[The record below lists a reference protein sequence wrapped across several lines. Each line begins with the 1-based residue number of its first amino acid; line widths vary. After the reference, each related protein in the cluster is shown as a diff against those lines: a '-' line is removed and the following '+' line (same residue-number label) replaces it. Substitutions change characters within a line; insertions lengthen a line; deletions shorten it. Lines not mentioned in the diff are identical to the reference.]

1 MLINHFNYFVMKI
14 NQNFIFFILF
24 YFCFFKTTAQ
34 ESYQKNLENLHE
46 KIVRTQYSTLDS
58 MRSNI
63 KKFKSYI
70 KPKDSVW
77 IARYHEALGIY
88 YQQKGEYNKAKEE
101 QLISLKIGEQLE
113 NSLLTGKANKNIG
126 VLYFVTG
133 DLEVAMDYFFKAR
146 DISYKSRDTLT
157 GVISDLKIGQT
168 YWQLKDYKKAMNQ
181 VGKCIEIAE
190 KRKLNNDVLS
200 DIYLEKGNMFLM
212 FGKLDASLES
222 YKKAEKLTNTTGHLE
237 GIATIYSN
245 MGAIYF
251 YKNDLNKAIEYYK
264 KSLVKAEEVQ
274 DKVSIGIAKMNLGEA
289 YYNINKFKQ
298 SEREL
303 KESLHLFK
311 GLKDKLNLVGNYNY
325 LYELETKRNNSKKAL
340 EYFKLKTVYRD
351 SILNENN
358 LAKISSL
365 EVKYQTA
372 EKEKQITAQD
382 LKLQT
387 QKATIASQR
396 NTQLLLVS
404 GLGFLILGGLL
415 FYNRNKAKQ
424 KQELQNAV
432 LKEKERGF
440 ATVIK
445 ASEDE
450 RNRISKDL
458 HDGIGQE
465 MAALKMSINHL
476 KDKETDDAKKEQ
488 IDKILKNCARSADE
502 IRIISHQMM
511 PRSLMENGLIEAIEY
526 LLQSTFELS
535 DIKYK
540 FEYFDINQRFD
551 ERIEI
556 SLYRVLQELVNNIV
570 KHANASEVNVLLSK
584 QGNNLVFFVEDN
596 GVGMQNK
603 SKRGHGVLNIKSRID
618 MIKGSINYQPTTNS
632 GTTAIITIP
641 I

>member
-1 MLINHFNYFVMKI
+1 MKI

-24 YFCFFKTTAQ
+24 YFCIFKTTSQ

-181 VGKCIEIAE
+181 VDKCIEIAE

-264 KSLVKAEEVQ
+264 KSLVKAEEVK

-325 LYELETKRNNSKKAL
+325 LYELETKRNNFKKAL

-511 PRSLMENGLIEAIEY
+511 PRSLMENGLLEAIEY